1 MAVTVDPS
9 SDDDENSLVTPE
21 GGLLIY
27 KAVLDAIALDGMFLT
42 DVARKSISALIRSLV
57 VCPNPMELVAD
68 AELIV
73 WVSVFGR
80 TSVLDLMPLFIVVL
94 DAY

>member
-42 DVARKSISALIRSLV
+42 DVARTSISAL
-57 VCPNPMELVAD
+57 M
-68 AELIV
+68 
-73 WVSVFGR
+73 
-80 TSVLDLMPLFIVVL
+80 
-94 DAY
+94 